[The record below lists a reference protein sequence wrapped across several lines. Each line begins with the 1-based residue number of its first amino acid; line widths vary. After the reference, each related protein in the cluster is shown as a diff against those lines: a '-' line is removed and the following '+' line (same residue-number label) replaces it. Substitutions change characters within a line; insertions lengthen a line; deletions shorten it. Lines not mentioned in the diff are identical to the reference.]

1 VSASVRHP
9 SAAMAARHRIRPALA
24 RALFALPPR
33 AQRAIGGAVPPAAE
47 GLEPDAWLV
56 ARLAERDA
64 LVAGDLPLAALR
76 ERFAQSVATVSIR
89 PRLPVGAEDRTV
101 AGAAGPLAARLY
113 VPAGEA
119 APGPLL
125 VYYHGG
131 GWVEG
136 SPATHEPSC
145 RLLAHLAG
153 VRVLSVAYR
162 LAPEHPFPAAADD
175 ALDVGVGGE
184 RRAAEFGAD
193 PRRLAVGGDSAGG
206 NLAAVVAL
214 DLRGAPT
221 APAFQLLIYPG
232 CDMTHRHPSRVAFG
246 TGFLLTEE
254 NMTFYEDAYVPDRA
268 RRAEPRVSPLLA
280 PDLSGLPPAHV
291 ATALAD
297 PLRDEGEAY
306 ARRLRE
312 AGVTVGL
319 QRHPQIHGFFNLT
332 AMRTGL
338 TGLTLIAGALRQG
351 LAP

>member
-1 VSASVRHP
+1 
-9 SAAMAARHRIRPALA
+9 MAARDRLLPAVA

-33 AQRAIGGAVPPAAE
+33 AQRAIGGPVPPGVA

-56 ARLAERDA
+56 ARLAERDPVRA
-64 LVAGDLPLAALR
+64 RELPLDALR
-76 ERFAQSVATVSIR
+76 ARFEASVATVSIR
-89 PRLPVGAEDRTV
+89 PRLPVRAEHRTV
-101 AGAAGPLAARLY
+101 AGAAGPLGARLY
-113 VPAGEA
+113 VPAAEP

-136 SPATHEPSC
+136 SVATHDPAC
-145 RLLAHLAG
+145 RLLAHLSG
-153 VRVLSVAYR
+153 IRVLSVDYR

-175 ALDVGVGGE
+175 ATAAFADVA
-184 RRAAEFGAD
+184 RNAATYGAD
-193 PRRLAVGGDSAGG
+193 PQRLAVGGDSAGG
-206 NLAAVVAL
+206 NLAAVTAL
-214 DLRGAPT
+214 ALRGEAR
-221 APAFQLLIYPG
+221 APAFQLLLYPG
-232 CDMTHRHPSRVAFG
+232 VDMIRRHPSRLAFG

-254 NMTFYEDAYVPDRA
+254 NMTFYEDSYVPDRA
-268 RRAEPRVSPLLA
+268 RRSDPRVSPLLA

-306 ARRLRE
+306 AERLRA
-312 AGVTVGL
+312 AGVPVGL

-338 TGLTLIAGALRQG
+338 RGLTLIAGALRQG
-351 LAP
+351 MAA

>member
-1 VSASVRHP
+1 
-9 SAAMAARHRIRPALA
+9 
-24 RALFALPPR
+24 
-33 AQRAIGGAVPPAAE
+33 
-47 GLEPDAWLV
+47 
-56 ARLAERDA
+56 
-64 LVAGDLPLAALR
+64 
-76 ERFAQSVATVSIR
+76 
-89 PRLPVGAEDRTV
+89 
-101 AGAAGPLAARLY
+101 
-113 VPAGEA
+113 
-119 APGPLL
+119 
-125 VYYHGG
+125 
-131 GWVEG
+131 
-136 SPATHEPSC
+136 
-145 RLLAHLAG
+145 
-153 VRVLSVAYR
+153 
-162 LAPEHPFPAAADD
+162 
-175 ALDVGVGGE
+175 
-184 RRAAEFGAD
+184 
-193 PRRLAVGGDSAGG
+193 
-206 NLAAVVAL
+206 
-214 DLRGAPT
+214 
-221 APAFQLLIYPG
+221 
-232 CDMTHRHPSRVAFG
+232 MTHRHPSRVAFG